1 MKVAAI
7 PNGRPDRWLSI
18 PHSLPRFA
26 PGFLSSLGTPHL
38 LWLQDYPDPILI
50 DDGRFRRR
58 TDVHAAS
65 VSVADDPKANM
76 TARCDAGL

>member
-1 MKVAAI
+1 MA
-7 PNGRPDRWLSI
+7 LHSTSI
-18 PHSLPRFA
+18 A
-26 PGFLSSLGTPHL
+26 PLRAGVLSSLGTPHL

-65 VSVADDPKANM
+65 VSVADDPKANI
-76 TARCDAGL
+76 TARCDARL